1 MWFSFCEKLCKP
13 EASFPINLQ
22 VNLTRLENTEDG
34 RKELR
39 EKTLTV
45 FHFPS
50 LAEVIGVTVVSSVY
64 DMNGIS
70 LYI

>member
-13 EASFPINLQ
+13 GASFPINLQ
-22 VNLTRLENTEDG
+22 VNLTRLESIEDG
-34 RKELR
+34 RKVLR
-39 EKTLTV
+39 DKTLTV

-50 LAEVIGVTVVSSVY
+50 LAEVIGFTVVSSMY

-70 LYI
+70 LYV

>member
-13 EASFPINLQ
+13 GASFPTNLQ
-22 VNLTRLENTEDG
+22 VNLTRLESTEDG
-34 RKELR
+34 RKVLR
-39 EKTLTV
+39 DKTLTV

-50 LAEVIGVTVVSSVY
+50 LAEVIGVTVVSSMY

-70 LYI
+70 LYV